1 MKEAIFCTELKN
13 SLNQAGCFAYKVPDN
28 PVFKEMKT
36 RFHSKKPFDMIVN
49 IAGKYVAIE
58 CKMSKKVEGLST
70 RKVEDHQVTALD
82 RAIETGGFSYVF
94 WNIRVK
100 ADKYKG
106 IDYINKCIVLPWKEF
121 KEIGLIPV
129 KDVREKYI
137 PEGIQG
143 KNSLFDVG
151 SFIETVRGQR

>member
-1 MKEAIFCTELKN
+1 MKEAVFCTELKN
-13 SLNQAGCFAYKVPDN
+13 SFNQVGCFAYKVPDN
-28 PVFKEMKT
+28 PVFKDMPT
-36 RFHSKKPFDMIVN
+36 RFHPKKPFDMVVN
-49 IAGKYVAIE
+49 ISGLYVAIE

-82 RAIETGGFSYVF
+82 RVIETGGFSYVF

-100 ADKYKG
+100 LNKEKG
-106 IDYINKCIVLPWKEF
+106 MEYTNKCVVLPWKEF

-137 PEGIQG
+137 PEGLLG
-143 KNSLFDVG
+143 KNSLFDIS
-151 SFIETVRGQR
+151 SFIERVRRER